1 MRRIR
6 IAWVILALSALLCV
20 ISHITVLRITQS
32 VGQQLSQARALAETG
47 EYESAAQR
55 LQALLEYYDSR
66 QHFLELFL
74 RRETVAAASVNLHGL
89 PAYAKEE
96 TVRDLY
102 SEIDKADE
110 QIRAMEHLFSSV
122 F

>member
-1 MRRIR
+1 MQRIR
-6 IAWVILALSALLCV
+6 IAWAILALSALLCG
-20 ISHITVLRITQS
+20 ISHVTVLRITQS

-47 EYESAAQR
+47 EYEDAAQQLR
-55 LQALLEYYDSR
+55 MLLEYYDSR
-66 QHFLELFL
+66 QHYLELFL

-110 QIRAMEHLFSSV
+110 QIQAMEHLFSSV

>member
-1 MRRIR
+1 M
-6 IAWVILALSALLCV
+6 
-20 ISHITVLRITQS
+20 
-32 VGQQLSQARALAETG
+32 QARALAEAG
-47 EYESAAQR
+47 AYKSSAQH

-89 PAYAKEE
+89 PAYAKDE

-102 SEIDKADE
+102 SEIDKASE
-110 QIRAMEHLFSSV
+110 QIAAMEHLFSSV

>member
-6 IAWVILALSALLCV
+6 IAWAIVALSVLLCV
-20 ISHITVLRITQS
+20 ISHLTVLRITQA
-32 VGQQLSQARALAETG
+32 VQQQLLQARELAAAKK
-47 EYESAAQR
+47 YESAAQQ
-55 LQALLEYYDSR
+55 LEGLLEYYDSR

-102 SEIDKADE
+102 SEIDKATE

>member
-6 IAWVILALSALLCV
+6 IAWAILALSVLLCV
-20 ISHITVLRITQS
+20 IGHITVLHITQS
-32 VGQQLSQARALAETG
+32 VQRQLLQARTLAEA
-47 EYESAAQR
+47 EAYDSAAQH
-55 LQALLEYYDSR
+55 LQALQEYYDSR

-74 RRETVAAASVNLHGL
+74 RRETVAAAGVNLHGL
-89 PAYAKEE
+89 PAYAQAE

-102 SEIDKADE
+102 SEIDKATE
-110 QIRAMEHLFSSV
+110 QIDAMEHLFSSI

>member
-6 IAWVILALSALLCV
+6 IAWAILALSALLCV
-20 ISHITVLRITQS
+20 ISHLTVLHITQS
-32 VGQQLSQARALAETG
+32 VGQQLLQARALAQAK
-47 EYESAAQR
+47 EYESAAQQ
-55 LQALLEYYDSR
+55 LQTLLEYYDSR

-96 TVRDLY
+96 TIRDLY

-110 QIRAMEHLFSSV
+110 QIQAMEHLFSSV

>member
-6 IAWVILALSALLCV
+6 IAWAILALSALLCI
-20 ISHITVLRITQS
+20 ISHVAVLRITRS
-32 VGQQLSQARALAETG
+32 VQDQLLQARALAAAQ
-47 EYESAAQR
+47 EYENAVQR
-55 LQALLEYYDSR
+55 LEALLMYYDSR

-74 RRETVAAASVNLHGL
+74 RRETVAACSVNLHGL
-89 PAYAKEE
+89 PAYANQE

-102 SEIDKADE
+102 SEIDKAAE
-110 QIRAMEHLFSSV
+110 QVQAMEHLFSSV